1 MVRTPSSYARPLL
14 RLSGTTT
21 GALPEF
27 AGRPTEP
34 APPGVVILQIIQ
46 YPHPTLRHISK
57 PLKRVD
63 KELHEIVRGMFEL
76 MYAAKG
82 VGLAANQVDLP
93 YRLFIINLQ
102 SDSAAADQEFVFL
115 NPVLTSRKGNAE
127 AEEGCLSLPGLYG
140 DVKRPERV
148 VLNAYN
154 LAGQELTMELDGL
167 FARAVQHEIDHLD
180 GILFIDR
187 LGPTGEMA
195 VKDTLEEFEIQFA
208 GYRERGEIPD
218 DKAIAR
224 RLAELETL
232 RT

>member
-1 MVRTPSSYARPLL
+1 
-14 RLSGTTT
+14 
-21 GALPEF
+21 
-27 AGRPTEP
+27 
-34 APPGVVILQIIQ
+34 LQIIQ
-46 YPHPTLRHISK
+46 YPHPTLRHVSK

-63 KELHEIVRGMFEL
+63 KELHAAVREMFDL
-76 MYAAKG
+76 MYAANG

-102 SDSAAADQEFVFL
+102 AEASAADQEHVFL

-127 AEEGCLSLPGLYG
+127 GEEGCLSLPGLYAE
-140 DVKRPERV
+140 VKRPERV

-154 LAGQELTMELDGL
+154 LAGQEVTMELDGL

-187 LGPTGEMA
+187 LSPTGEIT
-195 VKDTLEEFEIQFA
+195 VKDALLEFEEQFA
-208 GYRERGEIPD
+208 GHRQRGEIPD
-218 DKAIAR
+218 DEAIAK
-224 RLAELETL
+224 RLAELEKM

>member
-1 MVRTPSSYARPLL
+1 M
-14 RLSGTTT
+14 
-21 GALPEF
+21 
-27 AGRPTEP
+27 
-34 APPGVVILQIIQ
+34 QIIQ
-46 YPHPTLRHISK
+46 YPHPTLRHVSK
-57 PLKRVD
+57 PLKRID

-102 SDSAAADQEFVFL
+102 SDLAAADQEFVFL

-140 DVKRPERV
+140 DVKRPERI

-187 LGPTGEMA
+187 LSPTGEMA
-195 VKDTLEEFEIQFA
+195 VRDTLEEFEIQFA
-208 GYRERGEIPD
+208 GNRERGEIPD
-218 DKAIAR
+218 DKAISS
-224 RLAELETL
+224 RLAELEKL